1 MEFIELFSESKYF
14 VIESKDL
21 PVSPNFFVL
30 ISILFSLVFF
40 AWIINNYRTHV
51 RKIFA
56 ASLNEKVKSSIERE
70 DSETIKKVGV
80 YLNILYFISLGL
92 LFYALDYRYQIVGSN
107 SFFNYVIANIL
118 IALFFILKYGVH
130 YFLGWVFDTKL
141 LTFNYLNDSYYKF
154 KVFGV
159 LAIPMILFILFSND
173 LFHFVSFL
181 CVLIFALLWLLK
193 CYKGLL
199 YSYQFKRFPIFY
211 AILYICTLEI
221 LPLLLIGNVLITP
234 LHKFILN
241 L

>member
-1 MEFIELFSESKYF
+1 MEFIELFSDSKGIDT
-14 VIESKDL
+14 VSKEL
-21 PVSPNFFVL
+21 PFFPNFFVL
-30 ISILFSLVFF
+30 ISILFSLLFF

-51 RKIFA
+51 KKIFS
-56 ASLNEKVKSSIERE
+56 ASLNEKVKLSIERE

-92 LFYALDYRYQIVGSN
+92 LFYAMDYRFQIVGSN
-107 SFFNYVIANIL
+107 SFFNYVVANVL
-118 IALFFILKYGVH
+118 IALFFIVKYGVH

-141 LTFNYLNDSYYKF
+141 LTYNYLNDSYYKF

-159 LAIPMILFILFSND
+159 IAIPMILLILFSNQ
-173 LFHFVSFL
+173 LFYYVSLL
-181 CVLIFALLWLLK
+181 CVLIFSLLWLLK

-221 LPLLLIGNVLITP
+221 LPIILIGNVLITP